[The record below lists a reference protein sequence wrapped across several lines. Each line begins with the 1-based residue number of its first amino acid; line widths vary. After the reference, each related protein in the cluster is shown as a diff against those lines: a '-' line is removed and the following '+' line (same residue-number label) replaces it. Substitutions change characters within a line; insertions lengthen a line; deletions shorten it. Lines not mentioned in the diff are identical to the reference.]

1 MSHPTNKELFQF
13 LDITTLS
20 VSDTEKSVS
29 ELVNKVISY
38 QRNGYSAAAVCVYP
52 NFAKVVSQLLKP
64 SSIQTAAVS
73 ACFPASQSF
82 TEVKCL
88 ESKMAVENGATEIDI
103 VLNVGQFLQGND
115 QFVVDE
121 IKAVKEVIGSAKLKV
136 ILETGAL
143 SDAVTIKRASQ
154 LAILGGADFLK
165 TSTGKVDI
173 GATPEAVQAMC
184 EVIKEENLI
193 SARKIGIKISGGV
206 RSKEDALTYYSIVR
220 ESLGEIFC
228 QPDYFRIGASSLADA
243 LVNE

>member
-1 MSHPTNKELFQF
+1 MSHPSNKELFQF

-20 VSDTEKSVS
+20 VNDTEKSVS

-52 NFAKVVSQLLKP
+52 NFAKVVSQLLR
-64 SSIQTAAVS
+64 STSIQTAAVS
-73 ACFPASQSF
+73 GCFPASQSF
-82 TEVKCL
+82 TEVKVL
-88 ESKMAVENGATEIDI
+88 EAKMAIDNGATEIDI

-115 QFVVDE
+115 QLVVDE

-143 SDAVTIKRASQ
+143 SDAVTIKRASR

-165 TSTGKVDI
+165 TSTGKVDV

-184 EVIKEENLI
+184 EVIREEQLVF
-193 SARKIGIKISGGV
+193 ARKIGIKVSGGI
-206 RSKEDALTYYSIVR
+206 RSKEDALTYYSIIR
-220 ESLGEIFC
+220 EVLGENFC
-228 QPDYFRIGASSLADA
+228 HSDYFRIGASSLADA